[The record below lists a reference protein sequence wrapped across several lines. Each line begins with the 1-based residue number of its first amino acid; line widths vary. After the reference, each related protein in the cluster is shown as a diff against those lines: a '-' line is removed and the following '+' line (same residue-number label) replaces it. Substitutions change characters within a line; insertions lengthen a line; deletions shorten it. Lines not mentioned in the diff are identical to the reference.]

1 MTNASP
7 PSETPSAAS
16 STDET
21 EPLKQRMTTIFGWVA
36 GGSLGLLVNYG
47 LFLAIGEGYPTAP
60 TTFVTFLAGAFA
72 GMRLADHLGVRGFRP
87 LGVAA
92 GVLLVAFAWIV
103 IAGLMS

>member
-1 MTNASP
+1 
-7 PSETPSAAS
+7 
-16 STDET
+16 
-21 EPLKQRMTTIFGWVA
+21 L
-36 GGSLGLLVNYG
+36 GSLWNSG
-47 LFLAIGEGYPTAP
+47 LFRATAEGYPTAP
-60 TTFVTFLAGAFA
+60 TTFGTCLAGAFA